1 MVDRIEVA
9 KRCGVSA
16 MTVSR
21 VVNKKG
27 YVSEETRKKVE
38 KTIKELGYIPNRLAS
53 NLVRKLGNEVAIILP
68 DLTNPYYLQ
77 VIDAMTREA
86 KKYGYI
92 ISIFK
97 AEENELPD
105 ILENTIAMRVAGIVN
120 YGSPFPKE
128 YEKPLREIGAKVVR
142 GDIFEA
148 GFKLEINYRDAI
160 FEAVKQLKEDG
171 RKNIAFV
178 SGMDKEYTFS
188 DIRPKNYL
196 EALENWGMQTGKE
209 NIFFGNYPHENAFEV
224 GKKAA
229 KEIINSGTIIDA
241 AFCMNDM
248 MALGAI
254 TALYNNGLKVPQD
267 VSVIGCDYI
276 SISKYV
282 QPTLT
287 TLKIDKFA
295 YGREIAK
302 TIIDKIENPDMPYTH
317 RIIEAEPVFRESL
330 SKAKI

>member
-188 DIRPKNYL
+188 DIRPKNFL
-196 EALENWGMQTGKE
+196 EALENLGMQTGKE

-248 MALGAI
+248 MALGLI
-254 TALYNNGLKVPQD
+254 TGLKQYGIRIPRQVA
-267 VSVIGCDYI
+267 VIGFDDTVI
-276 SISKYV
+276 SQCSDPPLSSIA
-282 QPTLT
+282 
-287 TLKIDKFA
+287 ID
-295 YGREIAK
+295 
-302 TIIDKIENPDMPYTH
+302 T
-317 RIIEAEPVFRESL
+317 EAEARMYIEYIAGCVSNQMSELKARYIKRES
-330 SKAKI
+330 SKK